1 MKEGGKFDLPL
12 FLCHNIWRW
21 RDNAM
26 NQERIRLIIR
36 NIELLMN
43 QLQLE
48 IDEDDE
54 VSIPLAE
61 SSLLMLKSIELN
73 LRVIN
78 ERKELNKVY

>member
-1 MKEGGKFDLPL
+1 
-12 FLCHNIWRW
+12 
-21 RDNAM
+21 M

-43 QLQLE
+43 QLKIE

-54 VSIPLAE
+54 VSNHLAE
-61 SSLLMLKSIELN
+61 SSRLMLKSIELN

-78 ERKELNKVY
+78 ERKELN

>member
-1 MKEGGKFDLPL
+1 MEMERG
-12 FLCHNIWRW
+12 IT
-21 RDNAM
+21 M
-26 NQERIRLIIR
+26 NQERIRLIIC
-36 NIELLMN
+36 NIKLLMN

-73 LRVIN
+73 LGVIN
-78 ERKELNKVY
+78 ERKELN

>member
-1 MKEGGKFDLPL
+1 
-12 FLCHNIWRW
+12 
-21 RDNAM
+21 M
-26 NQERIRLIIR
+26 NQERIRLIVR

-48 IDEDDE
+48 IDEDDD
-54 VSIPLAE
+54 VSSPLAE

-78 ERKELNKVY
+78 ERKELN

>member
-1 MKEGGKFDLPL
+1 
-12 FLCHNIWRW
+12 
-21 RDNAM
+21 M
-26 NQERIRLIIR
+26 NQERIRLIVR

-48 IDEDDE
+48 IDEDDD
-54 VSIPLAE
+54 VSSPLAK

-78 ERKELNKVY
+78 ERKELN

>member
-1 MKEGGKFDLPL
+1 
-12 FLCHNIWRW
+12 
-21 RDNAM
+21 M

-36 NIELLMN
+36 NTELLMN

-54 VSIPLAE
+54 VSNPLAE
-61 SSLLMLKSIELN
+61 SSLLMLKSIEIN

-78 ERKELNKVY
+78 ERKELN